1 MSQRVHDRSSHR
13 RGGRGKDS
21 ERGASLVEFAMV
33 LPLLIILIFGI
44 IEASWAFAQ
53 HNDIRHGA
61 REGARLAAVD
71 YGTVPQV
78 GQEVCDRMDL
88 VYPASNP
95 EVTLTPQGAD
105 GNIGGLGQIT
115 VQGNLN
121 TLTGLLDVFFG
132 GIQLTS
138 TVEFR
143 LEQPVDGSDAQ
154 WWNGGVGATHTCL

>member
-1 MSQRVHDRSSHR
+1 LPAA
-13 RGGRGKDS
+13 
-21 ERGASLVEFAMV
+21 ERGASLVEFAIVM
-33 LPLLIILIFGI
+33 PLLIVLIFGI

-71 YGTVPQV
+71 YGTLAAV

-88 VYPASNP
+88 VYPASSP
-95 EVTLTPQGAD
+95 SVKLSPQGAD
-105 GNIGGLGQIT
+105 SDVGGLGQIT

-121 TLTGLLDVFFG
+121 TLTGLLDGFFG

-143 LEQPVDGSDAQ
+143 LEQPTDGNDAQ
-154 WWNGGVGATHTCL
+154 WWNGGVEATYVCT